1 MLCRICMGVL
11 SLMLLSQSLT
21 ATAKDVISVRTI
33 GMELALDM
41 ARQAIVECRQKG
53 YQVSA
58 VVVDRNGNVRAALR
72 ADLAARFTL
81 EISER
86 KANATVMS
94 GIESGTFIK
103 RRSDIR
109 QELNHI
115 DGLIMLEGGIPIEAG
130 GHRIGAI
137 GVSGAPGGD
146 RDAVCAKQAVQKF
159 QERLEFAE

>member
-1 MLCRICMGVL
+1 MLSRICKSVL
-11 SLMLLSQSLT
+11 SLMFISLSL
-21 ATAKDVISVRTI
+21 AAMAKDVISVRTI

-41 ARQAIVECRQKG
+41 ARQAITECRQKG

-58 VVVDRNGNVRAALR
+58 VVVDRNGNVRVALR
-72 ADLAARFTL
+72 DDLAARFTL
-81 EISER
+81 EISQR

-94 GIESGTFIK
+94 GVESGNFRK
-103 RRSDIR
+103 QRSDIR

-115 DGLIMLEGGIPIEAG
+115 EGLIMLEGGIPIEAG

-146 RDAVCAKQAVQKF
+146 KDAICAKQAVQKF
-159 QERLEFAE
+159 RDRLEFAD